1 MKKQIIHK
9 AGLFALLFGA
19 MATMNSCSK
28 ELPVAEADPN
38 PSALVAVHN
47 FALLVPSNLTVMLN
61 NANLSVVGAPASIA
75 YGASLA
81 GPYAGVKP
89 GATTIG
95 LRTLTGT
102 SDLVSKSATLV
113 ASSATSVFAYDT
125 LSPAG
130 TIKAIALSNTTSA
143 PAAGTASLRFL
154 NLSPTSAVLSAVLT
168 RTADGFGVATTGSTT
183 FGNVAY
189 VGSTTPNEATLS
201 NFTSIPVGTYTLALV
216 SGTTPVATT
225 TLTIREGKAYSLVA
239 RGYAAG
245 RPGTTTAQ
253 ALGATLVLHNP

>member
-1 MKKQIIHK
+1 MKKQIFNK

-28 ELPVAEADPN
+28 DLPEAEADPN
-38 PSALVAVHN
+38 TSALVAVHN

-61 NANLSVVGAPASIA
+61 NANLSVLGAPASIA
-75 YGASLA
+75 YAGNLS

-102 SDLVSKSATLV
+102 VDLVSKSATLN
-113 ASSATSVFAYDT
+113 AASATSVFAYDT
-125 LSPAG
+125 LTPAG
-130 TIKAIALSNTTSA
+130 TIKALALSNNMTA
-143 PAAGTASLRFL
+143 PAAGTANLRFL

-183 FGNVAY
+183 FGNIAY

-201 NFTSIPVGTYTLALV
+201 NFTNIPVGTYTLALV
-216 SGTTPVATT
+216 AGTTPVFSTT
-225 TLTIREGKAYSLVA
+225 ITIREGKAYSLVA

-245 RPGTTTAQ
+245 RPGTTAAQ
-253 ALGATLVLHNP
+253 ALGTTLIMHNP

>member
-1 MKKQIIHK
+1 M
-9 AGLFALLFGA
+9 
-19 MATMNSCSK
+19 
-28 ELPVAEADPN
+28 
-38 PSALVAVHN
+38 
-47 FALLVPSNLTVMLN
+47 
-61 NANLSVVGAPASIA
+61 GAPASIA
-75 YGASLA
+75 YGGSLS
-81 GPYAGVKP
+81 GPYAGIAP
-89 GATTIG
+89 GAATIG

-102 SDLVSKSATLV
+102 TNLVSKSATLV

-125 LSPAG
+125 LTPAG
-130 TIKAIALSNTTSA
+130 TIKAIALSNNMTA
-143 PAAGTASLRFL
+143 PAAGTANLRFL

-201 NFTSIPVGTYTLALV
+201 NFTNIPAGTYTLAIV
-216 SGTTPVATT
+216 SGTTPVSTAT
-225 TLTIREGKAYSLVA
+225 LAIRPGKAYSLVA

-253 ALGATLVLHNP
+253 ALGSTLILHNP

>member
-1 MKKQIIHK
+1 MKKQIFNK

-28 ELPVAEADPN
+28 DLPEAEADPN
-38 PSALVAVHN
+38 TSALVAVHN

-61 NANLSVVGAPASIA
+61 NANLSVLGAPASIA
-75 YGASLA
+75 YGGNLS

-89 GATTIG
+89 GAATIA

-102 SDLVSKSATLV
+102 TDLVSKSASLN
-113 ASSATSVFAYDT
+113 AASATSVFAYDT
-125 LSPAG
+125 LTPAG
-130 TIKAIALSNTTSA
+130 TIKALALNNNMTA
-143 PAAGTASLRFL
+143 PAAGTANLRFL

-168 RTADGFGVATTGSTT
+168 RTADGFGVAATGSTT
-183 FGNVAY
+183 FGNIAY

-201 NFTSIPVGTYTLALV
+201 NFTNIPVGTYTLALV
-216 SGTTPVATT
+216 AGTTPVFSTT
-225 TLTIREGKAYSLVA
+225 ITIREGKAYSLVA

-245 RPGTTTAQ
+245 RPGTTAAQ
-253 ALGATLVLHNP
+253 ALGTTLIMHNP

>member
-28 ELPVAEADPN
+28 DLPEAEADPN
-38 PSALVAVHN
+38 TSALVAVHN

-61 NANLSVVGAPASIA
+61 NANLSVLGAPASIA
-75 YGASLA
+75 YGGNLS

-102 SDLVSKSATLV
+102 ADLVSKSATLN

-125 LSPAG
+125 LTPAS
-130 TIKAIALSNTTSA
+130 TIKAIVLNNNMTA
-143 PAAGTASLRFL
+143 PAAGTANLRFL

-183 FGNVAY
+183 FGNIAY

-201 NFTSIPVGTYTLALV
+201 NFTNIPVGTYTVALV
-216 SGTTPVATT
+216 SGTTPVFSTSI
-225 TLTIREGKAYSLVA
+225 TIREGKAYSLVA

-245 RPGTTTAQ
+245 RPGTTSAQ
-253 ALGATLVLHNP
+253 ALGTTLVLHNP

>member
-1 MKKQIIHK
+1 MKKQILNK
-9 AGLFALLFGA
+9 AGLFALIFGA

-28 ELPVAEADPN
+28 ELPVAEADPT
-38 PSALVAVHN
+38 PSAMVAVHN

-61 NANLSVVGAPASIA
+61 NTNLSVLGAPASIA
-75 YGASLA
+75 YGGNLS

-102 SDLVSKSATLV
+102 ADLVSKSATLI

-125 LSPAG
+125 LTPAG
-130 TIKAIALSNTTSA
+130 TIKAIALSNNMTA
-143 PAAGTASLRFL
+143 PAAGSANLRFL

-168 RTADGFGVATTGSTT
+168 RTADGYGVATTGSST

-189 VGSTTPNEATLS
+189 VGTSAPNEAALS
-201 NFTSIPVGTYTLALV
+201 TFTTIPAGTYTLAVV
-216 SGTTPVATT
+216 SGSTPVVTGS
-225 TLTIREGKAYSLVA
+225 LTIREGKAYSLVV

-253 ALGATLVLHNP
+253 ALGTTLILHNP

>member
-1 MKKQIIHK
+1 MKKQIFNK

-28 ELPVAEADPN
+28 DLPEAEADPT

-61 NANLSVVGAPASIA
+61 NANLSVLGAPASIA
-75 YGASLA
+75 YGGNLS

-102 SDLVSKSATLV
+102 TDLVSKSATLN

-125 LSPAG
+125 LTPAG
-130 TIKAIALSNTTSA
+130 TIKAIALNNNMTAS
-143 PAAGTASLRFL
+143 AAGTANLRFL

-201 NFTSIPVGTYTLALV
+201 NFTNIPVGTYSLALV
-216 SGTTPVATT
+216 SGTTNVFTT

-245 RPGTTTAQ
+245 RPGTTAAQ
-253 ALGATLVLHNP
+253 ALGASLIMHNP

>member
-1 MKKQIIHK
+1 MKKQIFNK

-28 ELPVAEADPN
+28 DLPVAEEDPN

-61 NANLSVVGAPASIA
+61 NANLSVLGAPASIA
-75 YGASLA
+75 YAANLS

-102 SDLVSKSATLV
+102 ADLVSKSATLV
-113 ASSATSVFAYDT
+113 ASSATSLFAYDT
-125 LSPAG
+125 LTPAG
-130 TIKAIALSNTTSA
+130 TIKAIALRNNMTA
-143 PAAGTASLRFL
+143 PSAGTANLRFL
-154 NLSPTSAVLSAVLT
+154 NFSPTSGVLSAVLT
-168 RTADGFGVATTGSTT
+168 RTADGFGVATTGSST
-183 FGNVAY
+183 FASVDY
-189 VGSTTPNEATLS
+189 VGNTTPNEATLS
-201 NFTSIPVGTYTLALV
+201 NFTNIPVGTYSLAFV
-216 SGTTPVATT
+216 SGTTPVLST

-245 RPGTTTAQ
+245 RPGTSAAQ
-253 ALGATLVLHNP
+253 ALAASLILHNP

>member
-1 MKKQIIHK
+1 MKKQIFNK

-28 ELPVAEADPN
+28 DLPVAEADPT
-38 PSALVAVHN
+38 PSAMVAVHN

-61 NANLSVVGAPASIA
+61 NANLSVLGAPASIA

-89 GATTIG
+89 GATTVG

-102 SDLVSKSATLV
+102 ADLISKSATLV
-113 ASSATSVFAYDT
+113 ASSATSVFAFDT
-125 LSPAG
+125 LTAAG
-130 TIKAIALSNTTSA
+130 TIKAIALSNNLTA
-143 PAAGTASLRFL
+143 PATGTANLRFL

-168 RTADGFGVATTGSTT
+168 RTADIYGVATTGSTT

-189 VGSTTPNEATLS
+189 VGGTTPNEATLS
-201 NFTSIPVGTYTLALV
+201 NFTNIPAGTYTLALV

-253 ALGATLVLHNP
+253 ALGATLILHNP